1 MERFNVN
8 IPAHI
13 AAQLRQIAEETG
25 ATVAELIRRATYEFI
40 TNFKPK
46 G

>member
-13 AAQLRQIAEETG
+13 AEQLRKIAQETG
-25 ATVAELIRRATYEFI
+25 ATVAELIRRATYEFV
-40 TNFKPK
+40 KSQPK